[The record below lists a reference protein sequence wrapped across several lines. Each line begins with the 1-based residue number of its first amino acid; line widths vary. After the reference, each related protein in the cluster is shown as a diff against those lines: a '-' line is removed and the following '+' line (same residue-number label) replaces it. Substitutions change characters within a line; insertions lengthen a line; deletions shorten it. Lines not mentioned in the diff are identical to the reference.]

1 MSDSHSSLPPSGL
14 LAAASG
20 LGGDGGDDNPRRRH
34 LPSTH
39 AVDANPAFPDEEE
52 KPDPDPNDG
61 NDPTSAAFGGG
72 GRCRKKKCAGIS
84 PPLRCP
90 VCRKEF
96 ANPKALH
103 GHMRCHPDRS
113 WRGITPPALRPESEK
128 EVAASLVRLSGS
140 EDAWVKRYRCS
151 RCGRDFDTRQ
161 ALGGH
166 RASHRSVK
174 GCHAKSTYEGRN
186 GNGDHGAMRN
196 DGRPGGHVGKG
207 GIRAKIG
214 DRRRRRWKTSTE
226 AAAAAESSTAKE
238 MATDTVVHA
247 TAAAE
252 VVAETAEVAAAVE
265 RRGLLLDLNLPVPP
279 EDKKDDSS
287 SGIID
292 LNKKLPGHDD
302 E

>member
-1 MSDSHSSLPPSGL
+1 MSASHPSLPPFGL
-14 LAAASG
+14 SAGAGA
-20 LGGDGGDDNPRRRH
+20 LGGDGGDDDPRRSH
-34 LPSTH
+34 LPLTH

-52 KPDPDPNDG
+52 NPDDPYPNDG
-61 NDPTSAAFGGG
+61 NNHDPTSAAFAGGAQW
-72 GRCRKKKCAGIS
+72 RKRKRAGII
-84 PPLRCP
+84 PPLHCP

-113 WRGITPPALRPESEK
+113 WRGITPPTLRPESEK

-140 EDAWVKRYRCS
+140 ENAWAKRYWCS

-174 GCHAKSTYEGRN
+174 GCHARSKYEGRN
-186 GNGDHGAMRN
+186 GNGDHGVRN
-196 DGRPGGHVGKG
+196 GRPGGHVGKG
-207 GIRAKIG
+207 GVQAKTG
-214 DRRRRRWKTSTE
+214 QRRRRGRWKTS
-226 AAAAAESSTAKE
+226 AAEE
-238 MATDTVVHA
+238 
-247 TAAAE
+247 E
-252 VVAETAEVAAAVE
+252 GAETAEEVAE
-265 RRGLLLDLNLPVPP
+265 RRGLLLDLNLPAPP
-279 EDKKDDSS
+279 EEKNDDSS